1 MNELKTSSEIRE
13 SFLTYF
19 EERGHTVTPSDS
31 LVPSSDP
38 TLLFTS
44 AGMVQFKK
52 HFLEEI
58 KTDFTRAASS
68 QKCFRTSDID
78 KVGLT
83 LRHLTF
89 FEMLGNFSFG
99 DYFKEDAILWGWEY
113 LTKICNLSKEKLYA
127 SVYEEDDESCA
138 IWRKFIPE
146 HRIIKLGEDTNFWHM
161 GPTGPCGPCSEILWD
176 MGEKF
181 GCGKPSC
188 GPGCDCDRYLE
199 LWNLVFTQFNR
210 KENGALVPLPKKNI
224 DTGMGLERLVYIIQ
238 GKQSPFE
245 TDLFEPLIREAS
257 DIFGIPYKDKK
268 NAGNFRMIAD
278 HARATVFLVGDGI
291 LPSNEGRGYVL
302 RRIMRR
308 AIRNGKQMGCSKP
321 FIYRLVPVVS
331 SIMKKAYPELTERR
345 ENIASI
351 VKLEEEKFLE
361 TLETGIRHLDELMKK
376 YSKMLPG
383 SEAFKLYDTYGFPL
397 ELTREIAREHNR
409 LIDEDGFEKAMKQA
423 QELSRKSWK
432 GSGEV
437 DVGFYGSMH
446 KKYGNAKFLGY
457 ETLKVLS
464 TVKAIFKEQNEIDT
478 LKKNEEGELI
488 LDQTPF
494 YGESG
499 GQIGDQGIIHQEKS
513 DIKVKITDTVKLF
526 DGFIIHKVRVEK
538 GEIKRGDNVS
548 AEVDNE
554 RRLAIMRHHTATHLL
569 HKALR
574 QVLGKHVRQSGSL
587 VAPDRFRFDYTHP
600 GSSKKA
606 EIARIEEL
614 VNNAILQN
622 YPVKTSEITLKKARE
637 SGVMAIF
644 GEKYGKKVRCVY
656 VGEEINTAYSA
667 ELCAG
672 THMNATGGIG
682 LFKILS
688 DTSIASGVRRIEAI
702 AGKEAYKHIK
712 NTEALID
719 SWSEKLRVNPKDFG
733 LRLEKLIQKQKS
745 MEKEIEGLK
754 NKLLTQ
760 PAEDYSRKIITI
772 NDLKVFFNEMND
784 IDPKTL
790 RNQADN
796 FRGKMN
802 LDIVLLTM
810 SQDGKSSFVITT
822 NKKAQAKGL
831 DAHSISKKFG
841 LLLKGSGG
849 GRQDF
854 AQGGGKD
861 TSLIPQALIQIKDY
875 IKNKT

>member
-1 MNELKTSSEIRE
+1 MKTSAEIRE
-13 SFLTYF
+13 SFLEYF
-19 EERGHTVTPSDS
+19 KERGHTVVPSDS

-58 KTDFTRAASS
+58 KADFTRAASS

-99 DYFKEDAILWGWEY
+99 DYFKEDAIFWGWEY

-127 SVYEEDDESCA
+127 SVYEEDDESYA

-146 HRIIKLGEDTNFWHM
+146 HRIIKLGEDTNFWNM

-361 TLETGIRHLDELMKK
+361 TLETGIRHLDELMKE

-397 ELTREIAREHNR
+397 ELTKEIAHEHNR
-409 LIDEDGFEKAMKQA
+409 LIDEDGFKKAMEQA

-432 GSGEV
+432 GSGE
-437 DVGFYGSMH
+437 DDMGFYGTMH
-446 KKYGNAKFLGY
+446 KKFGDTEFLGY
-457 ETLKVLS
+457 EKIESNSLIKAVFKSGQEKESLS
-464 TVKAIFKEQNEIDT
+464 KGETGEI
-478 LKKNEEGELI
+478 L

-499 GQIGDQGIIHQEKS
+499 GQVGDEGFLLQKKN
-513 DIKVKITDTVKLF
+513 KVKARVLNTIKPF
-526 DGFIIHKVRVEK
+526 DKFYIHKVQVENGTFK
-538 GEIKRGDNVS
+538 AGDTISAVVDDKR
-548 AEVDNE
+548 
-554 RRLAIMRHHTATHLL
+554 RKAIMRHHTATHLL
-569 HKALR
+569 HKALN
-574 QVLGKHVRQSGSL
+574 QVLGRHVIQSGSL
-587 VAPDRFRFDYTHP
+587 VTHDRFRFDYTHP
-600 GSSKKA
+600 GSTTKQ
-606 EIARIEEL
+606 EISRIEEI
-614 VNNAILQN
+614 VNNSIYEN
-622 YPVKTSEITLKKARE
+622 YSVNTSEITLSKAKQL
-637 SGVMAIF
+637 GVTALF
-644 GEKYGKKVRCVY
+644 GEKYGNTVRCVY
-656 VGEEINTAYSA
+656 VGDDIKNAYSA
-667 ELCAG
+667 ELCGG
-672 THMNATGGIG
+672 THIHNTGSIG
-682 LFKILS
+682 FFKILS
-688 DTSIASGVRRIEAI
+688 DASIASGVRRIEAV
-702 AGKEAYKHIK
+702 AGTAALSYIK
-712 NTEALID
+712 NIESTMQSLG
-719 SWSEKLRVNPKDFG
+719 EKLKVHPKDVAT
-733 LRLEKLIQKQKS
+733 RLEKLIQKHKTL
-745 MEKEIEGLK
+745 EKEVAELK
-754 NKLLTQ
+754 NKLIAK
-760 PAEDYSRKIITI
+760 PSVDYSKNIIDVDGI
-772 NDLKVFFNEMND
+772 KMLVYEMND
-784 IDPKTL
+784 IDAKSM
-790 RNQADN
+790 RNQADIL
-796 FRGKMN
+796 RDTMK
-802 LDIVLLTM
+802 LDLVLLTTT
-810 SQDGKSSFVITT
+810 QDGKSSFVVTAT
-822 NKKAQAKGL
+822 QKAQEKGL
-831 DAHSISKKFG
+831 QAGSISKQFG
-841 LLLKGSGG
+841 ALIKGSGG
-849 GRQDF
+849 GRPDF
-854 AQGGGKD
+854 AQGGGKNP
-861 TSLIPQALIQIKDY
+861 SLIPDAMQKIKEY
-875 IKNKT
+875 LKKAIK